1 LQPVSYLVLA
11 RKYRPQ
17 RFEDLIGQEHVAR
30 TLTNA
35 IALGRVHHAFLFTG
49 ARGVGKT
56 SAARILAK
64 ALCCAQGPTATPCGA
79 CDFCKEIA
87 SGQSVDVLEID
98 GASNTGVDDVR
109 QLREGVR
116 YLPSKGKK
124 KVYIIDEVH
133 MLSTSAFNALLKT
146 LEEPPPHVVFV
157 FATTEVHKI
166 PSTIMSRCQRYDFKL
181 IPTARLVEHLSGI
194 LTAEKIAFEVEGLR
208 VVARQAAGSVRD
220 GLSLLDQVIAYVG
233 DQAITG
239 ERVAEVLGVAD
250 RRLLFQLV
258 EAALARDVGQA
269 LRLVTH
275 AVDRGV
281 DLGQLAKAFLAH
293 LHDVEI
299 AGLVPEAGEVI
310 DASADELAEARAL
323 AGRAP
328 RGLLGAMFDRWAR
341 AVEEAGKSQSPRL
354 ILEMA
359 LVDLCFAEPLAP
371 LGDLLQRLEEMEGR
385 LSTAG
390 PAPAKAPARPTAV
403 AATPPPPVSATP
415 RGEKAPVATPPPPV
429 SATSRG
435 EKEAA
440 AAPASATP
448 PEPPPAVTSPAE
460 RWRRIRAQFDDRA
473 LLAAAL
479 DHGEV
484 TEWEAGR
491 LTLVLPDKLTLDQ
504 VEKNRKD
511 VERAIGAVA
520 GQPTQLVLRQGIPGV
535 GSAVRSEV
543 NREADAALADQRKR
557 ETEARQHP
565 MIKKAQELFGV
576 SPREIKTP

>member
-1 LQPVSYLVLA
+1 MSYLVLA

-17 RFEDLIGQEHVAR
+17 RFEDLVGQEHVAR

-35 IALGRVHHAFLFTG
+35 IALERVHHAFLFTG

-64 ALCCAQGPTATPCGA
+64 ALCCAQGPTATPCGV

-109 QLREGVR
+109 QLREAVR

-181 IPTARLVEHLSGI
+181 IPTTRLVEHLSGI
-194 LTAEKIAFEVEGLR
+194 LTAEKISFEPDGLR

-269 LRLVTH
+269 LRLVTQ

-299 AGLVPEAGEVI
+299 VGLVAEPGDVI
-310 DASADELAEARAL
+310 DATADELAEARAL
-323 AGRAP
+323 AGKAP
-328 RGLLGAMFDRWAR
+328 RGQLGAMFDRWAR
-341 AVEEAGKSQSPRL
+341 AVEEAAKSQSPRL

-359 LVDLCFAEPLAP
+359 LVDLCFAEPLQP

-385 LSTAG
+385 LGGGA
-390 PAPAKAPARPTAV
+390 PAPAPSSRTAAPPIARP
-403 AATPPPPVSATP
+403 AAIPSASPPPSVSPSPPSVAPPAARAEREPVPANLSP
-415 RGEKAPVATPPPPV
+415 GEK
-429 SATSRG
+429 
-435 EKEAA
+435 
-440 AAPASATP
+440 
-448 PEPPPAVTSPAE
+448 
-460 RWRRIRAQFDDRA
+460 WRRIRSQFEDRA
-473 LLAAAL
+473 MLAAAL

-484 TEWEAGR
+484 TEWVEGR

-504 VEKNRKD
+504 VEKHRKD
-511 VERAIGAVA
+511 VERAIAAVS
-520 GQPTQLVLRQGIPGV
+520 GQPTQLVLRQGLAGA

-543 NREADAALADQRKR
+543 GREADAVLADQRKR
-557 ETEARQHP
+557 EAEARQHP
-565 MIKKAQELFGV
+565 MIVKAQELFGV